1 MSQLAGALQVAV
13 PPEQSA
19 VSVWLLSRLQVRV
32 WVPSPLD
39 FQSPQL

>member
-19 VSVWLLSRLQVRV
+19 VSVLLSRLQVRV